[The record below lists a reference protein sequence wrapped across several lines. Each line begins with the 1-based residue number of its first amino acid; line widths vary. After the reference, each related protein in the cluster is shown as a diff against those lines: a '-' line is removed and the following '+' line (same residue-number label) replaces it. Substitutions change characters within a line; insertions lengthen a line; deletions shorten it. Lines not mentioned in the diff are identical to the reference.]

1 MSDVNMEAWYI
12 PSGDVVT
19 RVIEGEL
26 IIVPIK
32 AGVGDMDDQ
41 LFSVNESGK
50 MIWDKLDG
58 KTSLTLIV
66 QSLADRYS
74 TSCEEMEKDVRGFVG
89 ELFRRKMII
98 DARTSRPS
106 S

>member
-1 MSDVNMEAWYI
+1 MLDVNMEARYA
-12 PSGDVVT
+12 PSGDVVV
-19 RVIEGEL
+19 REIDGEL
-26 IIVPIK
+26 IIVPLV

-58 KTSLTLIV
+58 KTSLTQII

-89 ELFRRKMII
+89 ELLRRKMII
-98 DARTSRPS
+98 DAKTSRTSS
-106 S
+106 

>member
-1 MSDVNMEAWYI
+1 MSDVNMDAFYA

-19 RVIEGEL
+19 REIEGEL
-26 IIVPIK
+26 IIVPIT
-32 AGVGDMDDQ
+32 AGVGDMNDQ

-50 MIWDKLDG
+50 IIWDKLDG

-74 TSCEEMEKDVRGFVG
+74 LLSEEMEKDVRGFVG
-89 ELFRRKMII
+89 ELLRRKMII
-98 DARTSRPS
+98 DARTSRTS

>member
-1 MSDVNMEAWYI
+1 MVDVDMEARYI
-12 PSGDVVT
+12 LSGDIVA
-19 RVIEGEL
+19 REIEGEL
-26 IIVPIK
+26 IIVPIT

-58 KTSLTLIV
+58 KTSLTQIV
-66 QSLADRYS
+66 QSLADQYS
-74 TSCEEMEKDVRGFVG
+74 TSGKEMEKDVRGFVG
-89 ELFRRKMII
+89 ELLRRKMII
-98 DARTSRPS
+98 DARTSRTS

>member
-1 MSDVNMEAWYI
+1 MSDVNMEAWYT

-26 IIVPIK
+26 IIVPIT

-50 MIWDKLDG
+50 IIWDKLDG

-66 QSLADRYS
+66 QSLADQYS
-74 TSCEEMEKDVRGFVG
+74 ISSEEMEKDVRGFVG
-89 ELFRRKMII
+89 ELLRRKMII
-98 DARTSRPS
+98 DARTSRTS

>member
-1 MSDVNMEAWYI
+1 MNDVNMEAWYT
-12 PSGDVVT
+12 PSKDVVT

-26 IIVPIK
+26 IIVPIT

-41 LFSVNESGK
+41 LFTVNESGK
-50 MIWDKLDG
+50 IIWENLDG
-58 KTSLTLIV
+58 KTSLTQIV

-89 ELFRRKMII
+89 ELLRRMMII
-98 DARTSRPS
+98 DARTSRTS

>member
-1 MSDVNMEAWYI
+1 MSDVNMDACYA

-19 RVIEGEL
+19 REIEGEL
-26 IIVPIK
+26 IIVPIT

-50 MIWDKLDG
+50 IIWDNLDG

-74 TSCEEMEKDVRGFVG
+74 ISGEEMEKDVRGFVG
-89 ELFRRKMII
+89 ELLRRKMII
-98 DARTSRPS
+98 DARTSRTS